1 MDSKL
6 TCPICGAEPYMLVS
20 WSEDPNPYI
29 VNGIVEPASAA
40 IRCPACGLS
49 VTSRS
54 FGEDGEHDMAARDD
68 ARRDAARRW
77 RGLSYRGLEA
87 GGAE

>member
-6 TCPICGAEPYMLVS
+6 TCPICGAEPYMMVS
-20 WSEDPNPYI
+20 WSEDLDPNF
-29 VNGIVEPASAA
+29 VNGIVEPAYAA
-40 IRCPACGLS
+40 IRCHRCGLS
-49 VTSRS
+49 VMSRR
-54 FGEDGEHDMAARDD
+54 FGEDGQRDMAARDD

>member
-20 WSEDPNPYI
+20 WSEDLDNEYCF
-29 VNGIVEPASAA
+29 VTNEPARAV
-40 IRCPACGLS
+40 IRCHRCGLA
-49 VTSRS
+49 VMSRR
-54 FGEDGEHDMAARDD
+54 FGEDGQHDMAARDD

-77 RGLSYRGLEA
+77 RGLSYRGLVA

>member
-6 TCPICGAEPYMLVS
+6 TCPICGAEPYMMVS
-20 WSEDPNPYI
+20 WNEDLDNEYRCVP
-29 VNGIVEPASAA
+29 VEPALAV
-40 IRCPACGLS
+40 IRCHRCGLS
-49 VTSRS
+49 VESRR
-54 FGEDGEHDMAARDD
+54 FGEDGQRDMAARDD

>member
-6 TCPICGAEPYMLVS
+6 TCPICGAEPYMMVS
-20 WSEDPNPYI
+20 WDEDLDNEYCCVPE
-29 VNGIVEPASAA
+29 VPARAV
-40 IRCPACGLS
+40 IRCHRCGLAVMS
-49 VTSRS
+49 MR
-54 FGEDGEHDMAARDD
+54 FGEDGQLDLAARED